1 MMDTKDRILQ
11 RLLEASAPAKV
22 VAKALSSQ
30 GSNNFVIT
38 VNDKGQVLIS
48 NTKGANLSPS
58 AIAFNVDGGH
68 SQMKKSVESA
78 VRGVKSS
85 KELAKKLNDSNLGF
99 TNWKPVS
106 LD

>member
-1 MMDTKDRILQ
+1 MNIKERMMA

-22 VAKALSSQ
+22 VAKALSNQ
-30 GSNNFVIT
+30 GSNNFVVS

-68 SQMKKSVESA
+68 SQMKKSVDA
-78 VRGVKSS
+78 AAKGVKSS